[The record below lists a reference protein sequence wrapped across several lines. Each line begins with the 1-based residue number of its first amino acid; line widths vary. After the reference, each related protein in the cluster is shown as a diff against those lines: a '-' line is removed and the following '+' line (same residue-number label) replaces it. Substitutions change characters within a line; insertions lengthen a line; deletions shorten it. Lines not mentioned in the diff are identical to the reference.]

1 MKNILRSLLMYTLT
15 ISMLAGFTLAYS
27 RYIEALEYA
36 EKVEYL
42 KEVANLDIHK
52 DIKHRIAIDGG
63 EYTLTIVKNEDFVSW
78 EERQQELKKNPEQP
92 ISEWIVNE

>member
-42 KEVANLDIHK
+42 KEVAELGIHK
-52 DIKHRIAIDGG
+52 DVKRRIAIDGG
-63 EYTLTIVKNEDFVSW
+63 EYTLTIEKNEDVVSW
-78 EERQQELKKNPEQP
+78 KERQKELKKNPQQP
-92 ISEWIVNE
+92 ISDWVVKD

>member
-1 MKNILRSLLMYTLT
+1 MKNIVRSSVMYLLIL
-15 ISMLAGFTLAYS
+15 SMLAGVTLAYS

-42 KEVANLDIHK
+42 KSTADLNINKE
-52 DIKHRIAIDGG
+52 IKHRIAIDGG
-63 EYTLTIVKNEDFVSW
+63 EYTLTIEKNEDFVSW

-92 ISEWIVNE
+92 ISEWIVKE